1 MNAPKLQFKGFVDTW
16 EPKKLSELITY
27 IKGFAFKSEDYQK
40 EGFRI
45 IRVSDLLAE
54 SINENNERIF
64 IDKRKSNDYEKYR
77 IIPGDII
84 VTTVGSKPELT
95 NSAVGRTI
103 YYSSLDIDF
112 LNQNLIKLSSN
123 NNFNSYF
130 IYQNTKTKRYM
141 NHIENIQRGNA
152 NQSNITVKELLEY
165 TIFAPTINEQNK
177 LADFFRILDNKIQ
190 LQQEKI
196 DLLKVQKKGYM
207 QKIFNREIKF
217 KDMDGREY
225 PEWSKQKLGNL
236 SERITRKNSDLV
248 TTRPLTIS
256 AQHGL
261 IDQVEF
267 FNKTVASE
275 NLTGYYL
282 LNKGEFAYNKSYSNG
297 YPLGA
302 IKRLDDYENGALS
315 TLYICF
321 TPKDNVNSDFLVHY
335 FDSTQ
340 WYKEVSLICV
350 EGARNHGLLNVSVS
364 EFFDTLHYL
373 PCLEEQLKI
382 AKFLNCINQKIKLNE
397 QTLKYLQEQKQAF
410 MQQMFI

>member
-1 MNAPKLQFKGFVDTW
+1 MSAPKLRFKEFNNKWKEYNLYEILNLLGGNAFSSKDTSKNGVKWLKIANVGFGKIKWDVTDYLPSNFLKKYQGYSLTTEDIVLTLTRPILNKELKIAQITNADLPALLNQRVAKLIINEKIVD
-16 EPKKLSELITY
+16 KKFIFHLLRNRKTVLDIESSISGTDPPNLGNNELKKIQVF
-27 IKGFAFKSEDYQK
+27 IPSKSESIKVASFFDGIDKKVQFQK
-40 EGFRI
+40 EK
-45 IRVSDLLAE
+45 V
-54 SINENNERIF
+54 
-64 IDKRKSNDYEKYR
+64 
-77 IIPGDII
+77 
-84 VTTVGSKPELT
+84 
-95 NSAVGRTI
+95 
-103 YYSSLDIDF
+103 
-112 LNQNLIKLSSN
+112 
-123 NNFNSYF
+123 
-130 IYQNTKTKRYM
+130 
-141 NHIENIQRGNA
+141 
-152 NQSNITVKELLEY
+152 ELLKE
-165 TIFAPTINEQNK
+165 
-177 LADFFRILDNKIQ
+177 
-190 LQQEKI
+190 
-196 DLLKVQKKGYM
+196 QKKGYM
-207 QKIFNREIKF
+207 QKVFSRELKF
-217 KDMDGREY
+217 KDNNGREY
-225 PEWSKQKLGNL
+225 PEWSQHKLGNF
-236 SERITRKNSDLV
+236 SERVTRKNSDLI

-267 FNKTVASE
+267 FNKTVASK

-302 IKRLDDYENGALS
+302 IKRLEDYESGALS

-382 AKFLNCINQKIKLNE
+382 AKFFDCINQKIKLNE
-397 QTLKYLQEQKQAF
+397 QTLKNLQDQKQAF